1 MEAGTSFYHE
11 RVAER
16 SVEQER
22 KKCSKIIRKNFQ
34 IKMTGAV
41 ENKMT
46 SFELGL
52 EGVRFHIYRGS
63 GTMTGSSESQE
74 RVKQKSKENLVITSL
89 NE

>member
-1 MEAGTSFYHE
+1 
-11 RVAER
+11 
-16 SVEQER
+16 
-22 KKCSKIIRKNFQ
+22 
-34 IKMTGAV
+34 MTGAV

-52 EGVRFHIYRGS
+52 EGVRFHNYRGS